1 MPDSRETAGPRLTA
15 TQLSDPGTPAN
26 PKPLLLLGAS
36 LGTDALVLWERVVPL
51 LGDRVH
57 LVAWDLPG
65 HGRSPAATEAFG
77 VADLADAVARLA
89 HGIGAPAD
97 RYYAGVSLGGAV
109 GLELGL
115 RHPGLFAGIAVICSG
130 PALGTPDGWRERA
143 AAVRAQGTASLV
155 TASAGRW
162 FAPGWLDREAT
173 LGGRLLTSLT
183 HADDESYALCC
194 EALAGHDV
202 TARLPGITDPLLAIA
217 GELDAVAPPALAAQ
231 VAGAVRDG
239 RRLTAN
245 GVAHLAPAEDP
256 QVTAVALAELL
267 GLGAG
272 PDPADEGAVA
282 DRSPHDTASDA
293 AMAASGA
300 LGVSRCG
307 AAVPTATLAQ
317 LYDGGMAVRREVL
330 GDEHVDR
337 ANASIDD
344 ITRDF
349 QEFITR
355 YAWGSIWTRPGLDRV
370 TRSAITITAMI
381 AGGHREELAMHLR
394 SALRNGMTREQI
406 VEVLLQSAIYCSV
419 PSANTAFA
427 VAREVLADDA
437 RTSTPE
443 QN

>member
-1 MPDSRETAGPRLTA
+1 
-15 TQLSDPGTPAN
+15 
-26 PKPLLLLGAS
+26 
-36 LGTDALVLWERVVPL
+36 
-51 LGDRVH
+51 
-57 LVAWDLPG
+57 
-65 HGRSPAATEAFG
+65 
-77 VADLADAVARLA
+77 
-89 HGIGAPAD
+89 
-97 RYYAGVSLGGAV
+97 
-109 GLELGL
+109 
-115 RHPGLFAGIAVICSG
+115 
-130 PALGTPDGWRERA
+130 
-143 AAVRAQGTASLV
+143 
-155 TASAGRW
+155 
-162 FAPGWLDREAT
+162 
-173 LGGRLLTSLT
+173 
-183 HADDESYALCC
+183 
-194 EALAGHDV
+194 
-202 TARLPGITDPLLAIA
+202 
-217 GELDAVAPPALAAQ
+217 
-231 VAGAVRDG
+231 
-239 RRLTAN
+239 
-245 GVAHLAPAEDP
+245 
-256 QVTAVALAELL
+256 
-267 GLGAG
+267 
-272 PDPADEGAVA
+272 
-282 DRSPHDTASDA
+282 
-293 AMAASGA
+293 MAASGA